1 MSSFQAIVAPHA
13 RAQSHL
19 AAVSAFNTI
28 PLLGSA
34 VAFGGGIAAATAGWG
49 SIAFWI
55 GLLILALIMATAG
68 LVWQRMRLVSLGPL
82 VHTVALLIALSAV
95 GGLRYMAWEAPSPDS
110 LRTLTETPLPSNV
123 RVQGTIHG
131 PVVTSEYGT
140 RFVLQAR
147 RLVTPTDTLRIS
159 DRMQVRWHLSPW
171 DEDPPPFPA
180 VTAGEEWWMTG
191 RLRTPPPP
199 RNPADFDYGA
209 YLRHHDIHWT
219 LTVDAPSDVDRQA
232 PAPPG
237 YARSVHQARAYVN
250 RVLNMH
256 IANEDA
262 RSIQQALLLGDR
274 SAVDDAYRT
283 SFAATGLM
291 HLLAV
296 SGLHVL
302 LVGMLAYQLLRPL
315 LMRLGWSRRRVDRT
329 RAAATL
335 LLLLAYMALTG
346 MRPSVVRAT
355 LMATLLIGGTLTQRV
370 YAPLN
375 ALGAAALVLLW
386 IRPAALYDAGFQL
399 SFAAVLGIVLFN
411 PKLMALCPDTLTHG
425 ATRRFFTQSVTV
437 SAAAL
442 VGTTPFLLLHFGFVA
457 GAGLLLNV
465 IAIPL
470 TALALSAGGLT
481 IATSALTPLASVF
494 GGAADVLTQCL
505 LAVAQHGA
513 HALGHWH
520 WSVPHVPPGAVAL
533 VVGVLLAFGGMR
545 RWMPRHGLLALSAS
559 IVVMVWVPLTTRP
572 LSPTLDVLFFDV
584 GQSDAALVRTPD
596 GRHLLV
602 DTGLRTPHSDA
613 ATRTILPHLR
623 YTGTRMLDAVLVT
636 HPDADH
642 LGGLPTLLQAG
653 VVEAVWDNGVST
665 RRPLYEEARQWIDQ
679 LNVAHHSFHQRDT
692 LRLGAYA
699 RVVGF
704 SPPADASSAVFHD
717 ANNQSVVAALQY
729 GNVQFLFPGDV
740 EASVERWLVQTHGI
754 ALQSNVV
761 AVPHHGSSTSS
772 TPAFV
777 NAVAYDSTHAVVSA
791 GAANRFGFPDS
802 TVVARWQHVASA
814 VHETAEG
821 AVWLRTDGSSIWK
834 VSW

>member
-1 MSSFQAIVAPHA
+1 MLC
-13 RAQSHL
+13 RACKPWLHTHVQLHF

-34 VAFGGGIAAATAGWG
+34 VAFGGGIAAASAGWG
-49 SIAFWI
+49 SLAFWI
-55 GLLILALIMATAG
+55 GLLVLALIIAALG
-68 LVWQRMRLVSLGPL
+68 LVWQRIQLVSLGPL
-82 VHTVALLIALSAV
+82 MHTGALLIALAAV
-95 GGLRYMAWEAPSPDS
+95 GGLRYMAWEAPEPDS
-110 LRTLTETPLPSNV
+110 LRTLSANSRPRNV
-123 RVQGTIHG
+123 QVQGAIRG
-131 PVVTSEYGT
+131 PVVASEYGT
-140 RFVLQAR
+140 RFVLQAN
-147 RLVTPTDTLRIS
+147 RLITATDTLRIS
-159 DRMQVRWHLSPW
+159 DRMQVRWRLSLW
-171 DEDPPPFPA
+171 DENPPPFPT
-180 VTAGEEWWMTG
+180 VTAGEQWTMTG

-209 YLRHHDIHWT
+209 YLRHHGIHWT
-219 LTVDAPSDVDRQA
+219 LSVDSPTDVERQA

-237 YARSVHQARAYVN
+237 YARSVHRARVYVN

-315 LMRLGWSRRRVDRT
+315 LMRLGWSRRSVDGT

-386 IRPAALYDAGFQL
+386 MRPATLYDAGFQL

-411 PKLMALCPDTLTHG
+411 PKLMALCPSVLTHG
-425 ATRRFFTQSVTV
+425 SARRFFTQSVTV
-437 SAAAL
+437 SSAAL

-457 GAGLLLNV
+457 GAGLLLNI

-505 LAVAQHGA
+505 LATAQHGA
-513 HALGHWH
+513 DALGHWQ
-520 WSVPHVPPGAVAL
+520 WSVPHVPTETVAF
-533 VVGVLLAFGGMR
+533 VAGVLLAFGGMR
-545 RWMPRHGLLALSAS
+545 RWMPRHGLLALLAS
-559 IVVMVWVPLTTRP
+559 SVLIVWVPLTTRP
-572 LSPTLDVLFFDV
+572 LSPTLDVIFFDV
-584 GQSDAALVRTPD
+584 GQSDAALVRTPN

-602 DTGLRTPHSDA
+602 DAGLRTPYSDA
-613 ATRTILPHLR
+613 AERTILPHLR
-623 YTGTRMLDAVLVT
+623 YTGTRTLDAVLVT

-642 LGGLPTLLQAG
+642 LGGLPTLLRTG
-653 VVEAVWDNGVST
+653 VVEAVWDNGIST
-665 RRPLYEEARQWIDQ
+665 RRPLHEETKQWMDR
-679 LNVAHHSFHQRDT
+679 LNVSHRPLRHRDT
-692 LRLGAYA
+692 LRLGDHV
-699 RVVGF
+699 RIVGF
-704 SPPADASSAVFHD
+704 GPPVDTLSATFRD

-740 EASVERWLVQTHGI
+740 EAGAEQWLVQTHGI

-777 NAVAYDSTHAVVSA
+777 NAVAHDSTHAVISA

-802 TVVARWQHVASA
+802 TVVDCWQRIAST
-814 VHETAEG
+814 VHETADG
-821 AVWLRTDGSSIWK
+821 AVWLRTDGNAVWE
-834 VSW
+834 VPW